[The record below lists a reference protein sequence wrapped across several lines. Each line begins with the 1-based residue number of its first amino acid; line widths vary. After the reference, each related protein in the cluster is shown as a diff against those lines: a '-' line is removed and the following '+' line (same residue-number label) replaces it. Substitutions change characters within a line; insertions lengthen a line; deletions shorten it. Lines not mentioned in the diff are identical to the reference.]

1 MKKRHHFVPQF
12 YLRRFMTSTP
22 QELIWTYDLEK
33 DDVRGSAVSATAFER
48 YLYSVE
54 LPSGERLDDLEN
66 FIATVE
72 GKAAPLFEK
81 IIHGDNVEGQER
93 ADIASFL
100 ALMYV
105 RTDAFRRHYAEA
117 AMGMMQLQFWATAQH
132 DGAFRTMVRKYEA
145 ACGPLSPEQRE
156 ALRDGMLNPQK
167 FIMSVDKGWTLR
179 ALMFLDKLAPILF
192 DMRWM
197 LLRVGSP
204 HFLIT
209 SDNPIVMML
218 PERHRDPMFG
228 GGGFLHKNIEVT
240 LPLSPHHCL
249 MLHWSRDLPSVSL
262 LPLEAVRGMNRQWA
276 AHAERFLFSHVR
288 DERIRRL
295 GAKYKDFKTGFRIG
309 GGPEEYSPVE
319 LRRR

>member
-12 YLRRFMTSTP
+12 YLRRFTIMP
-22 QELIWTYDLEK
+22 DDLIWTYDLER
-33 DDVRGSAVSATAFER
+33 DEVRGSAVSATAFER

-54 LPSGERLDDLEN
+54 MPNGERLDDLED
-66 FIATVE
+66 FIATIE

-81 IIHGDNVEGQER
+81 IIRGDSIAGQDR
-93 ADIASFL
+93 ADMASFL

-132 DGAFRTMVRKYEA
+132 DGAFRSMLRKYEA
-145 ACGPLSPEQRE
+145 AIKPLSAEERE

-167 FIMSVDKGWTLR
+167 FTVSVDKGWTLQ
-179 ALMFLDKLAPILF
+179 ALKFLDHLAPIISK
-192 DMRWM
+192 MRWM

-209 SDNPIVMML
+209 SDNPLVMRL
-218 PERHRDPMFG
+218 PERHRHPMFG

-249 MLHWSRDLPSVSL
+249 MLHWNPDLPAVSPM
-262 LPLEAVRGMNRQWA
+262 PLEAIRGMNRQRA
-276 AHAERFLFSHVR
+276 AHAERFLFAHVR

-295 GAKYKDFKTGFRIG
+295 GAKYKDFKTGFTIG
-309 GGPEEYSPVE
+309 GGPKEYSPVE